1 MPGFYTPFLRTA
13 HLHTHIERERDG
25 RRDSE
30 LLGKIQSL
38 SRERTN
44 PKNSTLTGERVTISL
59 HDHTTPCGMDQGGA
73 DGLVFRRLGAV
84 LRRSWSQS
92 ESTSDQKSTKLDIR
106 GRKCRTHTAKAQ
118 YMIQR
123 RTRRKFWSTVHT
135 FRGLIAVL
143 RQQPS
148 LKKVNANFTMKGCCA
163 RSSDHTTTGSHANIQ
178 IIV

>member
-1 MPGFYTPFLRTA
+1 MNYW
-13 HLHTHIERERDG
+13 G
-25 RRDSE
+25 RFST
-30 LLGKIQSL
+30 
-38 SRERTN
+38 SRERTK

-59 HDHTTPCGMDQGGA
+59 HDHDTPCGMDQGGA

-118 YMIQR
+118 YMMQR

-135 FRGLIAVL
+135 FRGLTAVL
-143 RQQPS
+143 R
-148 LKKVNANFTMKGCCA
+148 A
-163 RSSDHTTTGSHANIQ
+163 TTLSQEGQREFYHEGLLRTE
-178 IIV
+178 